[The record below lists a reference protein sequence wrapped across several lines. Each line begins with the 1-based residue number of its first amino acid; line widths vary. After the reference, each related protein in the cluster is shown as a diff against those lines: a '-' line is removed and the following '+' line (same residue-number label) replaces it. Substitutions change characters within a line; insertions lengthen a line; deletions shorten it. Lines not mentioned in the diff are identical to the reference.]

1 MYICTYVMSN
11 VTPYVKELLLYYFT
25 EFIITCL
32 PCILGFTEGDCS
44 TLYHKAIRDNPTITL
59 HVSKAMT
66 IGPPRA
72 GKTTL
77 HHHLLELDP
86 PEVSSSTPVMKTAET
101 VSMCPSGSAASP
113 VEVGH
118 VPPLGADPSMEDSSE
133 SEDALSSD
141 ESNDPIGQKV
151 VEKSRYENRMCLVT
165 RNKWVLVNSDSGI
178 LSLLTHLRDTIAA
191 RSSTAQKPVVYEIG
205 AEDNTLPDTH
215 ETAAE
220 EVMLP
225 STHEGMHHKAAIQP
239 SGDKSDSVAL
249 MSSRIYRE
257 LQNPDLAD
265 VALSDAHLLQF
276 LDCGG
281 QLAYH
286 DILPLFVNIPA
297 IYLNVFN
304 VAEELTECPIDELCS
319 TEGNKMYAAK
329 SALSVAEMVTRSV
342 MTVRSLADRKFPLL
356 PDVTCE
362 SKPRVIL
369 VGTHLDQL
377 DEKDA
382 DEKLKVSND
391 ILQEALQLKSHLLE
405 RAIVPNEK
413 SKLMF
418 FPVNNKLYVDKSH
431 QSHKRCK
438 CKHCRATKN
447 LKGRI
452 TKQAVEDAVKV
463 DVPVRWY
470 LHQLLEQ
477 SQSEKPFYSYS
488 ELYKR
493 CRAEGSV
500 TDVGEFHAMVTY
512 FHALG
517 LLIHLCGADVGH
529 TEKSACLVFT
539 NPSYL
544 FENISKLYL
553 VQFEEV
559 RGGDKILLKH
569 EGKLTRDALQEL
581 GVQLNPDLFMDL
593 LVQLFIGAEIK
604 SQEGGR
610 ILFVPSVLT
619 FPPDDAAPSGGSAG
633 PQEDSLGFAVTF
645 ESTSFIPCGV
655 FTGMSARLQN
665 AEGWKICTDSISR
678 KRMKFGVGAVGF
690 VSLHDHATHISVKM
704 HHHKGKHREYRDTV
718 IEAVAD
724 AYCFLFHSK
733 SAQDPCSRPCSECV
747 KSPYLVLGQ
756 TCQECRTPHVTCTA
770 PHVAELKTENQVAT
784 SVRCQLNQAAKEL
797 SRSECH
803 LFQNM
808 SHYVS

>member
-1 MYICTYVMSN
+1 MSQN
-11 VTPYVKELLLYYFT
+11 FYSV
-25 EFIITCL
+25 CL

-44 TLYHKAIRDNPTITL
+44 TLYHNTIRDNPTITL

-72 GKTTL
+72 GKTAL
-77 HHHLLELDP
+77 RHHLLELEP

-101 VSMCPSGSAASP
+101 VSVCPSG
-113 VEVGH
+113 V
-118 VPPLGADPSMEDSSE
+118 D
-133 SEDALSSD
+133 
-141 ESNDPIGQKV
+141 
-151 VEKSRYENRMCLVT
+151 NRMYLVT
-165 RNKWVLVNSDSGI
+165 ENKWVLVNSDSGI

-191 RSSTAQKPVVYEIG
+191 RSSTTQKPVDYETG
-205 AEDNTLPDTH
+205 AEDNNLPRTH
-215 ETAAE
+215 GTAKEDSMLHSSRETAADDI
-220 EVMLP
+220 MLP
-225 STHEGMHHKAAIQP
+225 STHEGMHREAAIQP
-239 SGDKSDSVAL
+239 SGDKSDSIAS
-249 MSSRIYRE
+249 MSSRIYQE
-257 LQNPDLAD
+257 LQKPDLAD

-319 TEGNKMYAAK
+319 TEGNTMYAAK

-342 MTVRSLADRKFPLL
+342 MTVRSLADRKVPLL
-356 PDVTCE
+356 PDVACE
-362 SKPRVIL
+362 SKPCLML
-369 VGTHLDQL
+369 VGTHLDKL

-382 DEKLKVSND
+382 DEKLKASNK
-391 ILQEALQLKSHLLE
+391 ILKKALQLKSHLLE
-405 RAIVPNEK
+405 RAITPNEK
-413 SKLMF
+413 SQLMF

-438 CKHCRATKN
+438 CTHCRATKN
-447 LKGRI
+447 LKERI
-452 TKQAVEDAVKV
+452 TKQAKEDAVKV

-470 LHQLLEQ
+470 LYQLLEL

-488 ELYKR
+488 ELYER

-529 TEKSACLVFT
+529 TEESACLVFT
-539 NPSYL
+539 NPSHL

-559 RGGDKILLKH
+559 TGGDKILLKR
-569 EGKLTRDALQEL
+569 EGKLTRDALRVL
-581 GVQLNPDLFMDL
+581 GVQLNPDYFMDL

-619 FPPDDAAPSGGSAG
+619 SSPDDAAPSGVSTG
-633 PQEDSLGFAVTF
+633 PQEESLGFAVTF
-645 ESTSFIPCGV
+645 KSTSFIPCGV

-665 AEGWKICTDSISR
+665 VQGWEIFTEPISR
-678 KRMKFGVGAVGF
+678 KRMTFTVGTEGTVTLF
-690 VSLHDHATHISVKM
+690 DHATHISVSM
-704 HHHKGKHREYRDTV
+704 DHHEGQCREYRDTV

-724 AYCFLFHSK
+724 SYCFLFHST
-733 SAQDPCSRPCSECV
+733 SAKDPQSGPCSECV

-756 TCQECRTPHVTCTA
+756 TCQECRAPRCTPEA
-770 PHVAELKTENQVAT
+770 PHFAELKVQGHVAKT
-784 SVRCQLNQAAKEL
+784 VRCPRTTTAKKLTE
-797 SRSECH
+797 SECD

-808 SHYVS
+808 SHYVSQLLYKKKLLSPSLTEVLSFLPQQAVVERQRTGCTLEGTGSGGIPPSQTG

>member
-1 MYICTYVMSN
+1 
-11 VTPYVKELLLYYFT
+11 
-25 EFIITCL
+25 
-32 PCILGFTEGDCS
+32 
-44 TLYHKAIRDNPTITL
+44 
-59 HVSKAMT
+59 
-66 IGPPRA
+66 
-72 GKTTL
+72 
-77 HHHLLELDP
+77 
-86 PEVSSSTPVMKTAET
+86 MKTAET
-101 VSMCPSGSAASP
+101 VSVCPSG
-113 VEVGH
+113 V
-118 VPPLGADPSMEDSSE
+118 D
-133 SEDALSSD
+133 
-141 ESNDPIGQKV
+141 
-151 VEKSRYENRMCLVT
+151 NRMYLVSE
-165 RNKWVLVNSDSGI
+165 NKWVLVNSDSGI
-178 LSLLTHLRDTIAA
+178 LSLLTHLQDTIAA
-191 RSSTAQKPVVYEIG
+191 QSGTAQKPVDYEIG
-205 AEDNTLPDTH
+205 AKDNNLPRTYETAAEDSLLHNSH

-220 EVMLP
+220 DIMLP
-225 STHEGMHHKAAIQP
+225 STHEGMPCEAAIPP

-257 LQNPDLAD
+257 LQNSDLAD

-304 VAEELTECPIDELCS
+304 VTEELTECPIDELCS

-329 SALSVAEMVTRSV
+329 SALSLAEMVTRSA
-342 MTVRSLADRKFPLL
+342 MTVRSLADRKVPLL

-362 SKPRVIL
+362 SKPRLML
-369 VGTHLDQL
+369 VGTHLDKL

-382 DEKLKVSND
+382 GEKLKASNE
-391 ILQEALQLKSHLLE
+391 ILHKTLQLKSRLLE
-405 RAIVPNEK
+405 RAVVPNEK
-413 SKLMF
+413 SQLMF

-431 QSHKRCK
+431 QSHKHCK
-438 CKHCRATKN
+438 CKHCQASKN
-447 LKGRI
+447 LKERI
-452 TKQAVEDAVKV
+452 TKQAMEDAVKV

-470 LHQLLEQ
+470 LYQLLEL

-488 ELYKR
+488 ELYER
-493 CRAEGSV
+493 CRGEGSV
-500 TDVGEFHAMVTY
+500 VDVGEFHTMVTY

-529 TEKSACLVFT
+529 TEESACLVFT
-539 NPSYL
+539 NPSHL

-553 VQFEEV
+553 VQFEDV
-559 RGGDKILLKH
+559 RGGDKVLLKD
-569 EGKLTRDALQEL
+569 EGKLTRDALREL
-581 GVQLNPDLFMDL
+581 GIQLDPDHFMDL

-619 FPPDDAAPSGGSAG
+619 SPPDDAAPSGVSTG

-645 ESTSFIPCGV
+645 ENTSFIPCGV

-665 AEGWKICTDSISR
+665 APGWEIFTKSISR
-678 KRMKFGVGAVGF
+678 KRMTFTVGTKGSVTLF
-690 VSLHDHATHISVKM
+690 DHATHIRVNM
-704 HHHKGKHREYRDTV
+704 DRHEGEYREYRDTV

-724 AYCFLFHSK
+724 SYCFLFHSK
-733 SAQDPCSRPCSECV
+733 AAKDPQSRPCSECV

-756 TCQECRTPHVTCTA
+756 TCQECRAPCDTPEA
-770 PHVAELKTENQVAT
+770 PHFAELKVGRIDKT
-784 SVRCQLNQAAKEL
+784 VRCPRITAAKDL
-797 SRSECH
+797 SRSECD

>member
-1 MYICTYVMSN
+1 
-11 VTPYVKELLLYYFT
+11 
-25 EFIITCL
+25 
-32 PCILGFTEGDCS
+32 
-44 TLYHKAIRDNPTITL
+44 
-59 HVSKAMT
+59 
-66 IGPPRA
+66 
-72 GKTTL
+72 
-77 HHHLLELDP
+77 
-86 PEVSSSTPVMKTAET
+86 MKTAET
-101 VSMCPSGSAASP
+101 VSVCPSGSAASP
-113 VEVGH
+113 GEVGH
-118 VPPLGADPSMEDSSE
+118 VPPSGADPSIEDLSE
-133 SEDALSSD
+133 SEDTSSSD
-141 ESNDPIGQKV
+141 ESDDPMEQKV
-151 VEKSRYENRMCLVT
+151 VEKSRFENRMYLVT
-165 RNKWVLVNSDSGI
+165 KNKWVLVNNDSGI

-191 RSSTAQKPVVYEIG
+191 RSSTAQKTVVYEIG
-205 AEDNTLPDTH
+205 AEDSNLLSTH

-220 EVMLP
+220 SSLLHSSHETAAEDVMLP
-225 STHEGMHHKAAIQP
+225 STDESMHREAAIQP
-239 SGDKSDSVAL
+239 SGDKTDSVAL

-304 VAEELTECPIDELCS
+304 VTEELTECPIDELCS
-319 TEGNKMYAAK
+319 TEGNTMYAAK
-329 SALSVAEMVTRSV
+329 SALSLAEMVTRSA
-342 MTVRSLADRKFPLL
+342 MTVRSLADRKVPLL

-369 VGTHLDQL
+369 VGTHLDKL

-382 DEKLKVSND
+382 DEKLKASNE
-391 ILQEALQLKSHLLE
+391 ILQKVLQLESRLLE
-405 RAIVPNEK
+405 RVIVPNK
-413 SKLMF
+413 KLKLMF

-431 QSHKRCK
+431 QSHKHCK

-452 TKQAVEDAVKV
+452 TKQAKEDAVKV
-463 DVPVRWY
+463 DVPVKWY
-470 LHQLLEQ
+470 LHQLLEL
-477 SQSEKPFYSYS
+477 SQSEKQFYSYR
-488 ELYKR
+488 ELYER

-500 TDVGEFHAMVTY
+500 TDIGEFHAMVTY

-529 TEKSACLVFT
+529 TEESACLVFT
-539 NPSYL
+539 NPSHL

-553 VQFEEV
+553 VQFEEIAE
-559 RGGDKILLKH
+559 GDKILLKD
-569 EGKLTRDALQEL
+569 EGKLTRDALREL
-581 GVQLNPDLFMDL
+581 GVQLNPDHFMDL

-619 FPPDDAAPSGGSAG
+619 SSPDDAAPSGVSTR
-633 PQEDSLGFAVTF
+633 PQEDSLGFALTF
-645 ESTSFIPCGV
+645 ENTSFIPCGV

-665 AEGWKICTDSISR
+665 ASGWKIFTKSISR
-678 KRMKFGVGAVGF
+678 KRMMFTVGTKGTVTLF
-690 VSLHDHATHISVKM
+690 DHATHISVSID
-704 HHHKGKHREYRDTV
+704 HHQGEYREYRDTV
-718 IEAVAD
+718 IKAVAD
-724 AYCFLFHSK
+724 SYCFLFHSK
-733 SAQDPCSRPCSECV
+733 SAKDPRSGPCSECV

-756 TCQECRTPHVTCTA
+756 TCQECRAQCDTPEA
-770 PHVAELKTENQVAT
+770 PHFAELKVGRIDKT
-784 SVRCQLNQAAKEL
+784 VRCPRIMAAKDL
-797 SRSECH
+797 SRSECD

>member
-1 MYICTYVMSN
+1 
-11 VTPYVKELLLYYFT
+11 
-25 EFIITCL
+25 
-32 PCILGFTEGDCS
+32 
-44 TLYHKAIRDNPTITL
+44 
-59 HVSKAMT
+59 MT

-72 GKTTL
+72 GKTAL
-77 HHHLLELDP
+77 RHHLLELDP
-86 PEVSSSTPVMKTAET
+86 PEVSISTPVMKTAET
-101 VSMCPSGSAASP
+101 VSVCPSGSAASP
-113 VEVGH
+113 GEVGH
-118 VPPLGADPSMEDSSE
+118 VSPSGADPSIEDSSE
-133 SEDALSSD
+133 SEDASSSD
-141 ESNDPIGQKV
+141 ESDDPIGQKV
-151 VEKSRYENRMCLVT
+151 AEKSRVENRMFLVT
-165 RNKWVLVNSDSGI
+165 KNKWVLVNNDSGI

-191 RSSTAQKPVVYEIG
+191 RSSTAQKPVDYETG
-205 AEDNTLPDTH
+205 AEDNILPSTH
-215 ETAAE
+215 ETAAQDSWLHSSHGTAAE
-220 EVMLP
+220 DIVLP
-225 STHEGMHHKAAIQP
+225 STHEGMHREAAIQP
-239 SGDKSDSVAL
+239 SGDKFDSVAV

-304 VAEELTECPIDELCS
+304 VTEELTKCPIDELCS
-319 TEGNKMYAAK
+319 TEGNKMYAAQ

-342 MTVRSLADRKFPLL
+342 MTVRSLADRKVPLL

-362 SKPRVIL
+362 SKPHIIL
-369 VGTHLDQL
+369 VGTHLDKL

-382 DEKLKVSND
+382 DEKLKASNE
-391 ILQEALQLKSHLLE
+391 ILHKTLQLKSHLLK

-431 QSHKRCK
+431 QSHKHCK
-438 CKHCRATKN
+438 CKNCRATKN

-452 TKQAVEDAVKV
+452 TKQAMEDAVKV
-463 DVPVRWY
+463 DVPVKWY
-470 LHQLLEQ
+470 LHQLLEL

-488 ELYKR
+488 ELYER

-500 TDVGEFHAMVTY
+500 ADAGEFHAMVTY

-517 LLIHLCGADVGH
+517 LLIHLCGADVVH
-529 TEKSACLVFT
+529 TKESVCLVFT

-559 RGGDKILLKH
+559 SRGDKILLKH
-569 EGKLTRDALQEL
+569 EGKLTRDALRVL
-581 GVQLNPDLFMDL
+581 GVQLNPDHFMDL

-604 SQEGGR
+604 SQEGDR
-610 ILFVPSVLT
+610 VLFVPSVLT
-619 FPPDDAAPSGGSAG
+619 SSPDDAAPSGVSTG
-633 PQEDSLGFAVTF
+633 PQESPLGFAVTF
-645 ESTSFIPCGV
+645 ENTSFIPCGV

-665 AEGWKICTDSISR
+665 VQGWEIFTEPISR
-678 KRMKFGVGAVGF
+678 KRMTFTVGTEGTVTLF
-690 VSLHDHATHISVKM
+690 DHATHISVNM
-704 HHHKGKHREYRDTV
+704 DHHEGQYREYRDTV
-718 IEAVAD
+718 IEAIAD
-724 AYCFLFHSK
+724 SYCFLFHSTSTK
-733 SAQDPCSRPCSECV
+733 DPRNGPCSECL

-756 TCQECRTPHVTCTA
+756 TCQECRAPRCTPEA
-770 PHVAELKTENQVAT
+770 PHFAELKVQGHFAKA
-784 SVRCQLNQAAKEL
+784 VRCLRTTTAKKL
-797 SRSECH
+797 TKSECD

>member
-1 MYICTYVMSN
+1 
-11 VTPYVKELLLYYFT
+11 
-25 EFIITCL
+25 
-32 PCILGFTEGDCS
+32 
-44 TLYHKAIRDNPTITL
+44 
-59 HVSKAMT
+59 
-66 IGPPRA
+66 
-72 GKTTL
+72 
-77 HHHLLELDP
+77 
-86 PEVSSSTPVMKTAET
+86 MKTAET
-101 VSMCPSGSAASP
+101 VSVCPSGSAASP
-113 VEVGH
+113 GEIGH
-118 VPPLGADPSMEDSSE
+118 VPPSGADPSVEDSSE
-133 SEDALSSD
+133 SEDASSSD
-141 ESNDPIGQKV
+141 ESDDPMGQKV
-151 VEKSRYENRMCLVT
+151 VEKSRYENRMYLVSED
-165 RNKWVLVNSDSGI
+165 KWVLVNSDSGI

-191 RSSTAQKPVVYEIG
+191 RSSTTQKPVIYET
-205 AEDNTLPDTH
+205 AAKANNLPSTHETEADDSLLHSSH

-220 EVMLP
+220 DIMLP
-225 STHEGMHHKAAIQP
+225 STHESMHCEVAIPP
-239 SGDKSDSVAL
+239 SGDKSTSIAL

-304 VAEELTECPIDELCS
+304 VTEELTECPKDELCS
-319 TEGNKMYAAK
+319 TEGNTMYAAT

-342 MTVRSLADRKFPLL
+342 MTVRSLADRKVPLL

-362 SKPRVIL
+362 SKPHVIL
-369 VGTHLDQL
+369 VGTHLDKL
-377 DEKDA
+377 DEKNA
-382 DEKLKVSND
+382 DERLKASNE
-391 ILQEALQLKSHLLE
+391 ILHKTLQLKSHLLK
-405 RAIVPNEK
+405 RAVVPNEK
-413 SKLMF
+413 SQLMF

-431 QSHKRCK
+431 QSHKHCK

-452 TKQAVEDAVKV
+452 TKQAKEDAVKV
-463 DVPVRWY
+463 DIPVRWY
-470 LHQLLEQ
+470 LHQLLEL

-488 ELYKR
+488 ELYER

-529 TEKSACLVFT
+529 TEESACLVFT

-559 RGGDKILLKH
+559 SGGDKILLKH
-569 EGKLTRDALQEL
+569 EGKLTRDALREL
-581 GVQLNPDLFMDL
+581 GVQLDPDHFMDL

-604 SQEGGR
+604 SQEGDR

-619 FPPDDAAPSGGSAG
+619 SSPDDAAPSGVSTG
-633 PQEDSLGFAVTF
+633 PQEESLGFAVTF
-645 ESTSFIPCGV
+645 ENTSFIPCGV

-665 AEGWKICTDSISR
+665 VQGWEIFTESISR
-678 KRMKFGVGAVGF
+678 KRMTFTVGTKGTVTLF
-690 VSLHDHATHISVKM
+690 DHASHISVSM
-704 HHHKGKHREYRDTV
+704 DRHEDEYREYRDTV
-718 IEAVAD
+718 IEAVVD
-724 AYCFLFHSK
+724 SYCFLFHCK
-733 SAQDPCSRPCSECV
+733 SAKDPQSGPCSECV

-756 TCQECRTPHVTCTA
+756 TCQECRAPRDTPEA
-770 PHVAELKTENQVAT
+770 PHFAELKVGRVDKT
-784 SVRCQLNQAAKEL
+784 VRCPRITAAKDL
-797 SRSECH
+797 SKSECD

>member
-1 MYICTYVMSN
+1 
-11 VTPYVKELLLYYFT
+11 
-25 EFIITCL
+25 
-32 PCILGFTEGDCS
+32 
-44 TLYHKAIRDNPTITL
+44 
-59 HVSKAMT
+59 MT

-72 GKTTL
+72 GKTAL
-77 HHHLLELDP
+77 RHHLLELEP
-86 PEVSSSTPVMKTAET
+86 PEVSISTPVMKTAET
-101 VSMCPSGSAASP
+101 VSVCPSGSAASP
-113 VEVGH
+113 GEVVH
-118 VPPLGADPSMEDSSE
+118 VPPSGADPSIEDSSE

-141 ESNDPIGQKV
+141 ESDDPMGQKI
-151 VEKSRYENRMCLVT
+151 VEKSRYENRMYLVT
-165 RNKWVLVNSDSGI
+165 KNKWVLVNNDSGI

-191 RSSTAQKPVVYEIG
+191 RSSTAQKPVIYETA
-205 AEDNTLPDTH
+205 AEANNLPSTHETDADDSLLHSSH

-220 EVMLP
+220 DIMLP
-225 STHEGMHHKAAIQP
+225 STHEGMPREAAIQP

-304 VAEELTECPIDELCS
+304 VTEELTECPIDELCS
-319 TEGNKMYAAK
+319 TEGNTMYAAK

-342 MTVRSLADRKFPLL
+342 MTVHSLADRKVPLL
-356 PDVTCE
+356 PHVTCE

-369 VGTHLDQL
+369 VGTHLDKL

-382 DEKLKVSND
+382 DEKLKASNE
-391 ILQEALQLKSHLLE
+391 ILQKALQLKSHLLE
-405 RAIVPNEK
+405 RAIIPNKK
-413 SKLMF
+413 SQLMF
-418 FPVNNKLYVDKSH
+418 FPVNNKLYVDKRH
-431 QSHKRCK
+431 QSHKHCQ

-447 LKGRI
+447 LKEKI
-452 TKQAVEDAVKV
+452 TKQAMEDAVKV

-470 LHQLLEQ
+470 LHQLLEL
-477 SQSEKPFYSYS
+477 SQSKKPFYSYR
-488 ELYKR
+488 ELYER

-529 TEKSACLVFT
+529 TEESACLVFT
-539 NPSYL
+539 NPSQL

-559 RGGDKILLKH
+559 AEDDEILLKH
-569 EGKLTRDALQEL
+569 EGKLTRDALREL
-581 GVQLNPDLFMDL
+581 GVQLDPDHFMDL

-619 FPPDDAAPSGGSAG
+619 SSPDDAAPSGVSTG
-633 PQEDSLGFAVTF
+633 PQEESLGFAVTF
-645 ESTSFIPCGV
+645 ENTSFIPCGV

-665 AEGWKICTDSISR
+665 AEGWEICTDSISR
-678 KRMKFGVGAVGF
+678 KRMTFGVGAVGF

-704 HHHKGKHREYRDTV
+704 HKHKGKHQKYRDT
-718 IEAVAD
+718 IIKAVAD
-724 AYCFLFHSK
+724 SYCFLFHSK
-733 SAQDPCSRPCSECV
+733 SAKDPRSGPCSECV

-756 TCQECRTPHVTCTA
+756 TCQDDHTSHETCA
-770 PHVAELKTENQVAT
+770 ALHVAELKVENQVAT

-797 SRSECH
+797 DRSECV

>member
-1 MYICTYVMSN
+1 MLQNFYSA
-11 VTPYVKELLLYYFT
+11 
-25 EFIITCL
+25 CL
-32 PCILGFTEGDCS
+32 PSILGFTEGDCS

-72 GKTTL
+72 GKTAL
-77 HHHLLELDP
+77 RHHLLELEP

-101 VSMCPSGSAASP
+101 VSVCPSGSAASP
-113 VEVGH
+113 GEVVH
-118 VPPLGADPSMEDSSE
+118 VPPSGADPSIEDSSE
-133 SEDALSSD
+133 SEDASSSD
-141 ESNDPIGQKV
+141 ESDDPMGQKI
-151 VEKSRYENRMCLVT
+151 VEKSRYENRMYLVT
-165 RNKWVLVNSDSGI
+165 KNKWVLVNNDSGI

-191 RSSTAQKPVVYEIG
+191 RSSTTPKPVDYEIG
-205 AEDNTLPDTH
+205 AEDNNLPSTH
-215 ETAAE
+215 ETEADDSVLHSSHETVAKDI
-220 EVMLP
+220 MLP
-225 STHEGMHHKAAIQP
+225 STHEGMHREVGILP

-304 VAEELTECPIDELCS
+304 VSEELTKCPIDELCS
-319 TEGNKMYAAK
+319 TEGNKMNAAK

-342 MTVRSLADRKFPLL
+342 MTVRSLADRKVPLL
-356 PDVTCE
+356 PNVTCE

-369 VGTHLDQL
+369 VGTHLDKL
-377 DEKDA
+377 DETDS
-382 DEKLKVSND
+382 DEKLKASNE
-391 ILQEALQLKSHLLE
+391 ILQNALQLKSRLLE
-405 RAIVPNEK
+405 RAIVRNKK
-413 SKLMF
+413 SQLMF
-418 FPVNNKLYVDKSH
+418 FPVNNKLYADKSH
-431 QSHKRCK
+431 QLRKHCK
-438 CKHCRATKN
+438 CKHCHATKN
-447 LKGRI
+447 LKGKI
-452 TKQAVEDAVKV
+452 TKQAMEDAVKV
-463 DVPVRWY
+463 DVPVKWY
-470 LHQLLEQ
+470 LHQLLEL

-488 ELYKR
+488 ELYER
-493 CRAEGSV
+493 CRVEGSV

-529 TEKSACLVFT
+529 TEDSACLVFT

-559 RGGDKILLKH
+559 TEGDKILLKH
-569 EGKLTRDALQEL
+569 EGKLTRDALREL
-581 GVQLNPDLFMDL
+581 GVQLNPDHFMDL

-604 SQEGGR
+604 SQEEDR

-619 FPPDDAAPSGGSAG
+619 SSPDDAAPSGVSTG
-633 PQEDSLGFAVTF
+633 PQGESLGFAVTF
-645 ESTSFIPCGV
+645 ENTSFIPCGV

-665 AEGWKICTDSISR
+665 ALRWEIFTEPISR
-678 KRMKFGVGAVGF
+678 KHMTFTVGTEGTVTLF
-690 VSLHDHATHISVKM
+690 DHATHISVNM
-704 HHHKGKHREYRDTV
+704 DHHEGQCREYRDTV

-724 AYCFLFHSK
+724 SYCFLFHSK
-733 SAQDPCSRPCSECV
+733 SAKDPQSGPSSECV

-756 TCQECRTPHVTCTA
+756 TCQECRAPRDTPEA
-770 PHVAELKTENQVAT
+770 PHFAELKVQGPVAKT
-784 SVRCQLNQAAKEL
+784 VRCLRTTTAKKLTE
-797 SRSECH
+797 SECD

>member
-1 MYICTYVMSN
+1 
-11 VTPYVKELLLYYFT
+11 
-25 EFIITCL
+25 
-32 PCILGFTEGDCS
+32 
-44 TLYHKAIRDNPTITL
+44 
-59 HVSKAMT
+59 
-66 IGPPRA
+66 
-72 GKTTL
+72 
-77 HHHLLELDP
+77 
-86 PEVSSSTPVMKTAET
+86 MKTAET
-101 VSMCPSGSAASP
+101 VSVCPSGSAASP
-113 VEVGH
+113 GEIGH
-118 VPPLGADPSMEDSSE
+118 VPPSGADPSVEDSSE
-133 SEDALSSD
+133 SEDASSSD
-141 ESNDPIGQKV
+141 ESDDPMGQKI
-151 VEKSRYENRMCLVT
+151 VEKSRYENRMYLVT
-165 RNKWVLVNSDSGI
+165 KNKWVLVNSDSGI

-191 RSSTAQKPVVYEIG
+191 RSSTTQKPVIYETA
-205 AEDNTLPDTH
+205 AEANNLPSTH

-220 EVMLP
+220 DSWLHSSHETAAEDIMLP
-225 STHEGMHHKAAIQP
+225 STHESMHREVAIPP
-239 SGDKSDSVAL
+239 SGDKSTSIAL

-304 VAEELTECPIDELCS
+304 VTEELTECPKDELCS
-319 TEGNKMYAAK
+319 TEGNTMYAAT

-342 MTVRSLADRKFPLL
+342 MTVRSLADRKVPLL

-362 SKPRVIL
+362 SKPHVIL
-369 VGTHLDQL
+369 VGTHLDKL
-377 DEKDA
+377 DEKNA
-382 DEKLKVSND
+382 DERLKASNE
-391 ILQEALQLKSHLLE
+391 ILHKTLQLKSHLLK
-405 RAIVPNEK
+405 RAVVPNEK
-413 SKLMF
+413 SQLMF

-452 TKQAVEDAVKV
+452 TKQAKEDAVKV
-463 DVPVRWY
+463 DIPVRWY
-470 LHQLLEQ
+470 LHQLLEL

-488 ELYKR
+488 ELYER

-529 TEKSACLVFT
+529 TDKSACLVFT

-559 RGGDKILLKH
+559 SGGDKILLKH
-569 EGKLTRDALQEL
+569 EGKLTRDALRAL
-581 GVQLNPDLFMDL
+581 GVQLNPDHFMDL

-619 FPPDDAAPSGGSAG
+619 SSPDDAAPSGVSTG
-633 PQEDSLGFAVTF
+633 PQEDSLGFALTF
-645 ESTSFIPCGV
+645 ENTSFIPCGV

-665 AEGWKICTDSISR
+665 APGWEIFTESISR
-678 KRMKFGVGAVGF
+678 KHMTFTVGTKGTVTLF
-690 VSLHDHATHISVKM
+690 DHASHISVSM
-704 HHHKGKHREYRDTV
+704 DHHEDEYREYRDTV
-718 IEAVAD
+718 IEAVVD
-724 AYCFLFHSK
+724 SYCFLFHSK
-733 SAQDPCSRPCSECV
+733 SAKDPRSGPCSECL
-747 KSPYLVLGQ
+747 KSPHLVLGQ
-756 TCQECRTPHVTCTA
+756 TCQECRAPRDTPEA
-770 PHVAELKTENQVAT
+770 PHFAELRVGRVAKT
-784 SVRCQLNQAAKEL
+784 VRCPRITAAKDL
-797 SRSECH
+797 SGSECD
-803 LFQNM
+803 LFRNM

>member
-1 MYICTYVMSN
+1 
-11 VTPYVKELLLYYFT
+11 
-25 EFIITCL
+25 
-32 PCILGFTEGDCS
+32 
-44 TLYHKAIRDNPTITL
+44 
-59 HVSKAMT
+59 
-66 IGPPRA
+66 
-72 GKTTL
+72 
-77 HHHLLELDP
+77 
-86 PEVSSSTPVMKTAET
+86 MKTAET
-101 VSMCPSGSAASP
+101 VSVCPSGSAASP
-113 VEVGH
+113 GEVGH
-118 VPPLGADPSMEDSSE
+118 VPPSGADPSIEDSSE

-141 ESNDPIGQKV
+141 ESDHPIGQKV
-151 VEKSRYENRMCLVT
+151 VEKSRYENRMYLVSED
-165 RNKWVLVNSDSGI
+165 KWVLVNNDSGI

-191 RSSTAQKPVVYEIG
+191 WSSTAQKPVDYETG
-205 AEDNTLPDTH
+205 AEDNILPSTH
-215 ETAAE
+215 ETAAQDSWLHSSHKTAAE
-220 EVMLP
+220 DVMLP
-225 STHEGMHHKAAIQP
+225 STHEGMPREAAIPP

-249 MSSRIYRE
+249 MSSRIYQE

-304 VAEELTECPIDELCS
+304 VTEELTECPIDELCS

-329 SALSVAEMVTRSV
+329 SALSLAEMVTRSA
-342 MTVRSLADRKFPLL
+342 MTVRSLADRKVPLL
-356 PDVTCE
+356 PDVMCE

-369 VGTHLDQL
+369 VGTHLDKL

-382 DEKLKVSND
+382 DEKLKASNE
-391 ILQEALQLKSHLLE
+391 ILQKVLQLESRLLE
-405 RAIVPNEK
+405 RAIVLNK
-413 SKLMF
+413 KFKLMF

-452 TKQAVEDAVKV
+452 MKQAKEDAVKV

-470 LHQLLEQ
+470 LYQLLEL

-488 ELYKR
+488 ELYER

-529 TEKSACLVFT
+529 TEESACLVFT
-539 NPSYL
+539 NPSHL

-553 VQFEEV
+553 VQFEEIAE
-559 RGGDKILLKH
+559 GDKILLKD
-569 EGKLTRDALQEL
+569 EGKLTRDALREL
-581 GVQLNPDLFMDL
+581 GVQLNPDHFMDL

-604 SQEGGR
+604 SQEGDR
-610 ILFVPSVLT
+610 VLFVPSVLT
-619 FPPDDAAPSGGSAG
+619 SSPDDAAPSGVSTG
-633 PQEDSLGFAVTF
+633 PQEDSLGFAITF
-645 ESTSFIPCGV
+645 ENTSFIPCGV

-665 AEGWKICTDSISR
+665 ASGWKIFTTSISR
-678 KRMKFGVGAVGF
+678 KRMMFTVGTEGTVTLF
-690 VSLHDHATHISVKM
+690 DHATHISVNM
-704 HHHKGKHREYRDTV
+704 DHHEGIYREFRDTV

-724 AYCFLFHSK
+724 SYCFLFHSK
-733 SAQDPCSRPCSECV
+733 STKDPRSGPCSECL

-756 TCQECRTPHVTCTA
+756 TCQECRAPRGTPEA
-770 PHVAELKTENQVAT
+770 PHFAELKVQGHVAKTIRCPRTTTAKKLTE
-784 SVRCQLNQAAKEL
+784 
-797 SRSECH
+797 SECD

-808 SHYVS
+808 SHYVSQLLYKKKLLSPSLTEVLSSLPQQAVVERQHTGCTLDGTGSGGIPSSQTG